1 MLFDYDVNDLGSI
14 FTYAKRLEG
23 QTFQNIEDQYEAS
36 LRKGYFD
43 DDPKDKGSS
52 MVSDT
57 ELIYDNTSVA
67 KIPSKKAKG
76 QLGNL
81 LETHYFGY
89 DANGNQ
95 QADFVSV
102 GVELKATPIDLTKKG
117 WNARWR
123 TIIYY
128 KYFIYG
134 AGN

>member
-1 MLFDYDVNDLGSI
+1 MMTKERRS
-14 FTYAKRLEG
+14 
-23 QTFQNIEDQYEAS
+23 
-36 LRKGYFD
+36 
-43 DDPKDKGSS
+43 SS

-117 WNARWR
+117 GMR
-123 TIIYY
+123 
-128 KYFIYG
+128 
-134 AGN
+134 AGERLSITNISYTEPVIENFYNSHVWEKSIRFF